1 MVETSQSSR
10 PPAESRARLWE
21 RGVATAVDVLII
33 NLVMAL
39 IGLALVEVTGGRVRV
54 ASTIFNVVNCTSS
67 ESVPAGLALPD
78 DFEAASARSCTW
90 SVLGIAHDWKL
101 VVTERTAAGQDS
113 SDVRQITLA
122 TDETWRPARPF
133 YLDDLILVILAPYLI
148 LLEWWF
154 GATIGKYVVGIRTK
168 LLDGATLT
176 LPAATKRN
184 VIKLIVLAA
193 GAGEIFFR
201 RLPTTDTQVFNL
213 KLVTSHGIDH
223 LGALADVLQLLQL
236 AYVISAVVLAVR
248 HRRLLHDQ
256 WAGTDVVRPV
266 NATTDL
272 ARD

>member
-1 MVETSQSSR
+1 MVETSQPSR
-10 PPAESRARLWE
+10 PPAGSHAGLWQRALAI
-21 RGVATAVDVLII
+21 GVDVLII
-33 NLVMAL
+33 NLVVAL
-39 IGLALVEVTGGRVRV
+39 IGLALLEVTGERVRV

-67 ESVPAGLALPD
+67 EPVPAGLALPD
-78 DFEAASARSCTW
+78 DFEAASARRCIW

-101 VVTERTAAGQDS
+101 VVAERPAAGEDPD
-113 SDVRQITLA
+113 DVRQITLP

-133 YLDDLILVILAPYLI
+133 YLDDLILVILAPSLI

-154 GATIGKYVVGIRTK
+154 GATIGKYVVGVRTR

-193 GAGEIFFR
+193 GTGEVLVR
-201 RLPTTDTQVFNL
+201 RLPPTDTQVFNL

-223 LGALADVLQLLQL
+223 LGVFADVLQLLAL
-236 AYVISAVVLAVR
+236 AYVISVVVLTVR

-266 NATTDL
+266 NATTD
-272 ARD
+272 

>member
-1 MVETSQSSR
+1 
-10 PPAESRARLWE
+10 
-21 RGVATAVDVLII
+21 VAIGVDVLII

-67 ESVPAGLALPD
+67 EPVPAGLALPD
-78 DFEAASARSCTW
+78 DFEAASARRCTW
-90 SVLGIAHDWKL
+90 SVLGIAHDWNL
-101 VVTERTAAGQDS
+101 VVTERPAAGEDP
-113 SDVRQITLA
+113 DDARQITLP
-122 TDETWRPARPF
+122 TDQTWRPARPF

-154 GATIGKYVVGIRTK
+154 GATIGKYVVGIRTR
-168 LLDGATLT
+168 LLDGAALT

-193 GAGEIFFR
+193 STSEVLVH
-201 RLPTTDTQVFNL
+201 RLPPTDNTQVFNL
-213 KLVTSHGIDH
+213 KLVTSHSIDH
-223 LGALADVLQLLQL
+223 LGVFAGVLQLLAF
-236 AYVISAVVLAVR
+236 AYVISVVVLAVR

-266 NATTDL
+266 DATTDL
-272 ARD
+272 ARA

>member
-1 MVETSQSSR
+1 MVETSQPSR
-10 PPAESRARLWE
+10 PPAGSRARLWE
-21 RGVATAVDVLII
+21 RGVAIGVDVLII
-33 NLVMAL
+33 NLVVAL

-54 ASTIFNVVNCTSS
+54 ASTTFNVVNCTSS
-67 ESVPAGLALPD
+67 EPVPAGLALPG
-78 DFEAASARSCTW
+78 DFEAASARRCTW
-90 SVLGIAHDWKL
+90 SVLGIAHDWRL
-101 VVTERTAAGQDS
+101 VVTERPAAGEDS
-113 SDVRQITLA
+113 SNVRQITLA
-122 TDETWRPARPF
+122 TDEAWRPARPF
-133 YLDDLILVILAPYLI
+133 YLDDLVLVILAPYLI

-193 GAGEIFFR
+193 STGETFV
-201 RLPTTDTQVFNL
+201 RLPPTASQVFNF

-223 LGALADVLQLLQL
+223 LGIFADVLLLLAL
-236 AYVISAVVLAVR
+236 AYVISVAVLAV
-248 HRRLLHDQ
+248 HHGRLLHDQ

-272 ARD
+272 VQD

>member
-1 MVETSQSSR
+1 MVETSQPSR
-10 PPAESRARLWE
+10 PPAGSRARLWE
-21 RGVATAVDVLII
+21 RGVAIGVDVLII

-67 ESVPAGLALPD
+67 EPVPAGLALPD
-78 DFEAASARSCTW
+78 DFEAASARRCTW
-90 SVLGIAHDWKL
+90 SVLGIAHDWGL
-101 VVTERTAAGQDS
+101 VVTEKPAAGEDS

-193 GAGEIFFR
+193 SITGEIIVR
-201 RLPTTDTQVFNL
+201 RLPPTATQVFNL

-223 LGALADVLQLLQL
+223 LGVFADVLQLLAL
-236 AYVISAVVLAVR
+236 AYVISVAVLAVR
-248 HRRLLHDQ
+248 HRRPLHDQ
-256 WAGTDVVRPV
+256 
-266 NATTDL
+266 
-272 ARD
+272 